1 LVQIVEIKIP
11 FLAKTAGVSKIRIQ
25 ARRKEEN
32 NCTMSI
38 QERNS
43 RRYDYTKELIQE
55 HREYFN
61 FAFKKNQ
68 NTLFK

>member
-1 LVQIVEIKIP
+1 LVQIVVEIKIP

-43 RRYDYTKELIQE
+43 RR
-55 HREYFN
+55 
-61 FAFKKNQ
+61 
-68 NTLFK
+68 